1 MTSVTLRLTQA
12 GSLMRA
18 GVFAALV
25 MGVGLFGAG
34 CEDDSGRSPHDFG
47 DNDKNLYVAM
57 GDSITWG
64 VNVTP
69 YPTMLS
75 EYLGKAVVNE
85 GFSGEHAYEA
95 VWRIDALLAD
105 YKPGYLLILYGAN
118 DLLHHVREDE
128 IEDNLRFMITR
139 AKEAKTI
146 PVIATLTPM
155 ARTRGIF
162 NGAVK
167 SLNVRIRTMAKE
179 EGVKLVDLEK
189 IFGNRDNDSDPFVME
204 DDDYLQWDGL
214 HPNEEGTRQM
224 ALGFLDKL

>member
-1 MTSVTLRLTQA
+1 
-12 GSLMRA
+12 
-18 GVFAALV
+18 

-34 CEDDSGRSPHDFG
+34 CEGDSSPSHDFG

-69 YPTMLS
+69 YPTILS
-75 EYLGKAVVNE
+75 EYLGKTVVNE
-85 GFSGEHAYEA
+85 GYSGEHAYEGA
-95 VWRIDALLAD
+95 RRVAAELAA

-118 DLLHHVREDE
+118 DLLHFIPEDD
-128 IEDNLRFMITR
+128 IEGNLRFMITK

-155 ARTRGIF
+155 VRTRGFF
-162 NGAVK
+162 NDAVK
-167 SLNVRIRTMAKE
+167 SLNVRIRRMAKE
-179 EGVKLVDLEK
+179 EGVKLVDLERH
-189 IFGNRDNDSDPFVME
+189 FGNRDDDADPYVLD

-214 HPNEEGTRQM
+214 HPNQEGTRRM
-224 ALGFLDKL
+224 ALAFLDAL